1 MGHDGCVRGGEGVGP
16 AIVQAGWRIL
26 LSIGALSS
34 LAAMVLACLYA
45 YSLAT
50 HTLILTIPKM
60 AMTHGLLN
68 AFGFVTCS
76 LFAWSQIAPREL
88 AQK

>member
-1 MGHDGCVRGGEGVGP
+1 V
-16 AIVQAGWRIL
+16 WRTL
-26 LSIGALSS
+26 LSIGALCSC
-34 LAAMVLACLYA
+34 AAMVLACLYS

-50 HTLILTIPKM
+50 QTLILTIPRM

-76 LFAWSQIAPREL
+76 LFVWSRIAPREISSRKEPQQ
-88 AQK
+88 AEIVS